1 MRLSTKGRYGV
12 RAMFELALHHQEGA
26 LSLKRIAQQQEISEK
41 YLEHLFASLKKGGL
55 INSTRGAHGGYRLS
69 REPEEITVGD
79 IIRILEGSI
88 SFTDCVDENLEGET
102 CKRIDT
108 CVVNKVWSRVRDKIN
123 EVVDDV
129 TLADMCEDY
138 RKSQKEGYMYYI

>member
-1 MRLSTKGRYGV
+1 MQLSTKARYAA
-12 RAMFELALHHQEGA
+12 RAMMELAVQYGKGPTL
-26 LSLKRIAQQQEISEK
+26 LKEIAQRQEISEK

-88 SFTDCVDENLEGET
+88 TFTDCVDENLDGET